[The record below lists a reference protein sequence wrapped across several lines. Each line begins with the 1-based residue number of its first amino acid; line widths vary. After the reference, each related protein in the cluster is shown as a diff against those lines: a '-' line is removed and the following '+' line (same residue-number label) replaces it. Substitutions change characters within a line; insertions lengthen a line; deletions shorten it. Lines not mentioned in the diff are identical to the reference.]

1 MASKDRVT
9 AGLSRVL
16 DRLSAAST
24 GREDG
29 EDMKQAVVRIIVSGI
44 AFVSVVPGTLAGYW
58 QDLPHGILLL
68 FVTYLPFSCVVW
80 WWMRTHPGE
89 QPWRRTIAIVCDIP
103 SLTYTLA
110 NGGAGMMPLFALLLW
125 VTVGNGLRFGP
136 RILIASTAMALV
148 SIAVAALFNDY
159 MRQNPYIVVTLIATA
174 VLVPAYIFV
183 LMKRVQRAYIAA
195 QEANLSKSRF
205 LAQASHDLRQ
215 PVHAISLFT
224 ACLRDADL
232 RQSELGMVDN
242 IDRSLQSISRLFKS
256 LLDVSTLDSGKVV
269 PRYEAVAIADILD
282 DVLQQNTDMAQANDC
297 KLGVSNCKS
306 VVITDRTLITT
317 MLQNIVSN
325 AIKYAPG
332 RAIMI
337 GCRRESGMLSVQVY
351 DQGPG
356 ISPEHQQRVF
366 EEFYQIRARGD
377 RDIEGVGLGLSIV
390 KRLAQLMD
398 LRVRLRSTPGRGTCV
413 TLAGL
418 PISSRNATAP
428 RRAPRAADTASGIDG
443 LRILLVEDD
452 DAVLRATASLLQK
465 WGCEVQAETGVP
477 AVVTSCDLVIADF
490 DLGEGTT
497 GSDCIETVRRML
509 GRSVP
514 AVVMSGHDPGR
525 VRDELDDDDIPILS
539 KPVRPAE
546 LRSVIMA
553 AAMEAAGRTR
563 EQAAIPQ
570 SDSR

>member
-1 MASKDRVT
+1 MALTDRVNV
-9 AGLSRVL
+9 GFGRVL
-16 DRLSAAST
+16 DRFSASST
-24 GREDG
+24 GQEEG
-29 EDMKQAVVRIIVSGI
+29 EDLKQAVVRIIVSGI
-44 AFVSVVPGTLAGYW
+44 AFVTVVPGTLAGYW
-58 QDLPHGILLL
+58 RDLPTGILWL
-68 FVTYLPFSCVVW
+68 FVIYLPFSCAVW
-80 WWMRTHPGE
+80 WWMKTHPGD

-103 SLTYTLA
+103 ALTYTLA
-110 NGGAGMMPLFALLLW
+110 NGGAGMLPLFALLLW

-136 RILIASTAMALV
+136 RILIASTVMALG
-148 SIAVAALFNDY
+148 SIATAAVFNDY
-159 MRQNPYIVVTLIATA
+159 MRQNPYIAVTLIATA

-183 LMKRVQRAYIAA
+183 LMKRVHKAYIAA
-195 QEANLSKSRF
+195 REANLSKSRF

-306 VVITDRTLITT
+306 VVITDRALLTT

-337 GCRRESGMLSVQVY
+337 GCRRENGMLSVQVC

-366 EEFYQIRARGD
+366 EEFYQVRARGD

-398 LRVRLRSTPGRGTCV
+398 MKVRLRSTPGRGTSV

-418 PISSRNATAP
+418 TISARDAPVP
-428 RRAPRAADTASGIDG
+428 RRAVRTAHAAPGIDG

-452 DAVLRATASLLQK
+452 GAVLCATASLLRK
-465 WGCEVQAETGVP
+465 WGCAVQAETGVP
-477 AVVTSCDLVIADF
+477 AEVAPCDLVIADF

-497 GSDCIETVRRML
+497 GSDCIKAVRRIL
-509 GRSVP
+509 GRLVP

-525 VRDELDDDDIPILS
+525 VRDELGDDDIPILS

-553 AAMEAAGRTR
+553 AAMEAEGRATGK
-563 EQAAIPQ
+563 AAL
-570 SDSR
+570 S